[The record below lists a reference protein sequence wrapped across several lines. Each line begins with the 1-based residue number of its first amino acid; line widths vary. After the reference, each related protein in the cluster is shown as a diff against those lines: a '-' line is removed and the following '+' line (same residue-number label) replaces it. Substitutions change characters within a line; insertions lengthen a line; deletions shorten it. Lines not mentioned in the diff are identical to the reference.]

1 MRELVARSMREG
13 AWGLVTRFESG
24 GPAHPSEILDM
35 AKVAAAYGGNYTS
48 HIGSEGYEQAA
59 EIDFAIRV
67 AEEAQIP
74 VHIFHFKIRGR
85 ENWGSIGQFINQI
98 QAARDRG
105 VDITANQYPYT
116 AMFHG
121 WSSFF
126 PVWVRDG
133 GPERFTERLVDPA
146 VREPD
151 QDDRFADTDT
161 NQRIIAEAPFLA
173 VTVSHDYLPSQTTTR
188 PQPV

>member
-24 GPAHPSEILDM
+24 GPAHPNEILDM

-74 VHIFHFKIRGR
+74 VHIFHFKIRGLSGFPKD
-85 ENWGSIGQFINQI
+85 NWLMQ
-98 QAARDRG
+98 
-105 VDITANQYPYT
+105 
-116 AMFHG
+116 
-121 WSSFF
+121 
-126 PVWVRDG
+126 
-133 GPERFTERLVDPA
+133 
-146 VREPD
+146 
-151 QDDRFADTDT
+151 
-161 NQRIIAEAPFLA
+161 
-173 VTVSHDYLPSQTTTR
+173 
-188 PQPV
+188 